1 MSIAKEEIFGP
12 VLSVITFKDAEEA
25 VAIAN
30 STIFGLSASVWTKN
44 IDVALQMSRK
54 IEAGTVWINNFMS
67 GYPEVSFG
75 GFKQSGSGREL
86 GRFSV
91 EEFSELK
98 SVLIK
103 IGEPSP
109 KWVE

>member
-1 MSIAKEEIFGP
+1 MDIAREEIFGP
-12 VLSVITFKDAEEA
+12 VLSIIRFSSADDA
-25 VAIAN
+25 VNIAN
-30 STIFGLSASVWTKN
+30 STIYGLSASVSTR
-44 IDVALQMSRK
+44 DLDTALTMSRK

-75 GFKQSGSGREL
+75 GFRQSGLGREL

-98 SVLIK
+98 SVLIHVGK
-103 IGEPSP
+103 AGD
-109 KWVE
+109 KWID